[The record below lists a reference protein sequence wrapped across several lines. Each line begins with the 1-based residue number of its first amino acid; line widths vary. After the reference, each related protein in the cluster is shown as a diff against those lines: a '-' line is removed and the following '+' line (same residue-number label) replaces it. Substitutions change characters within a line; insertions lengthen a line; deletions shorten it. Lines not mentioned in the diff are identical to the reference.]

1 LKEQDLRDLI
11 EEEKILMTTF
21 DVQSMKSQNLQ
32 RAEAELKKRYQKMNY
47 KFQTKPQKYISDDPY
62 YQVHKNFEF
71 WLKFNSK
78 TTREEINTMLLLC
91 LPLIPPYLHKKVYLN
106 HY

>member
-1 LKEQDLRDLI
+1 
-11 EEEKILMTTF
+11 
-21 DVQSMKSQNLQ
+21 
-32 RAEAELKKRYQKMNY
+32 MNY

-71 WLKFNSK
+71 WLKFNSQ

-91 LPLIPPYLHKKVYLN
+91 LPLIPPQNPKTPYKGFIIFKSKFNYSIKKIM
-106 HY
+106 HF